1 MFKAAEECEYLD
13 YDYLSNEEARYQG
26 YDTDDDSDF
35 ADGFT
40 VTEFEQ
46 KNEPGKDPEKNNN
59 KEENQKSE
67 EEEQESEVDDSPE
80 DDDTWLDGDED
91 IDENAEPDDEQRP
104 DDPGTDVNDDWY
116 EDDELESDEKASPE
130 SYIID
135 GREYKDPRK
144 YIQALYQQDVRQY
157 PKLEPEEQIELACAV
172 RWGMLCDCSI
182 MPEDPVV
189 PDEYPYKLVDKTS
202 KVLKRLEQT
211 EEEKAWVESL
221 SLEEKKEYIA
231 KGRAAQEQLISHNL
245 PLVMSIAGEK
255 YKSIE
260 YLDRVQA
267 GNMGL
272 LKAVQY
278 FNPYRG
284 NRFITYAAYLIDS
297 EISDYAKTFL
307 RQKPFTRAEEY
318 FVPTDKEIERVVDL
332 MGGIYWMREITVD
345 TDQTPD
351 RIRKQIAILLHEKKR
366 MESIAN
372 DYIFGPRGLTDGEY
386 DDVLKEAQQSKTG
399 RVQRKKRKKNENEN
413 AAPSS
418 DTAKRR
424 KKLDLIT
431 GDGLLPRDDEMSTE
445 DFIRRFF
452 VEVITLRDI
461 QPQELSEYILR
472 ERHFLQDKAVA
483 LREFLKNPWV
493 YTDETA
499 ISELDSLIRKDNI
512 WPERCLIERT
522 RAWGWTESK
531 YADKSGDNNN
541 FIVDD
546 NRRMDFSDCVD
557 AMHPTESIALILL
570 EGYLPLRQRDIIE
583 DARRTLECCEWLC
596 EIIDIT
602 FDQRLSEFDGNVAEG
617 FAGGETY
624 RTLIKKH
631 RTYSDKIRLSKK
643 EALNSIYDQ
652 LVESSNLI
660 NGNAMMQLLKLYYQS
675 QEYKKWD
682 RIMTNTMISDH
693 FIEDRRFSLRSRG
706 EYDRPRPFME
716 SFNKM
721 ITGVNNSVT
730 SAIQMIQDMQA
741 PVIMSVHRLADS
753 LSSVRYE
760 DLRREWSD
768 YADVE
773 DLDDLDELDEYGFMP
788 DENDI
793 PAVEEHTVDTDKEKK
808 GGNTSC

>member
-1 MFKAAEECEYLD
+1 
-13 YDYLSNEEARYQG
+13 
-26 YDTDDDSDF
+26 
-35 ADGFT
+35 
-40 VTEFEQ
+40 
-46 KNEPGKDPEKNNN
+46 
-59 KEENQKSE
+59 
-67 EEEQESEVDDSPE
+67 
-80 DDDTWLDGDED
+80 
-91 IDENAEPDDEQRP
+91 
-104 DDPGTDVNDDWY
+104 
-116 EDDELESDEKASPE
+116 
-130 SYIID
+130 
-135 GREYKDPRK
+135 
-144 YIQALYQQDVRQY
+144 
-157 PKLEPEEQIELACAV
+157 
-172 RWGMLCDCSI
+172 
-182 MPEDPVV
+182 
-189 PDEYPYKLVDKTS
+189 
-202 KVLKRLEQT
+202 
-211 EEEKAWVESL
+211 
-221 SLEEKKEYIA
+221 
-231 KGRAAQEQLISHNL
+231 
-245 PLVMSIAGEK
+245 
-255 YKSIE
+255 
-260 YLDRVQA
+260 
-267 GNMGL
+267 MGL

-297 EISDYAKTFL
+297 EISNYAKTLL
-307 RQKPFTRAEEY
+307 RQKPFTRPEEY
-318 FVPTDKEIERVVDL
+318 FVPTDEEIERVVDR

-351 RIRKQIAILLHEKKR
+351 RIRKQIAVLLHEKKR

-413 AAPSS
+413 AASSS
-418 DTAKRR
+418 DTVKRR

-452 VEVITLRDI
+452 VEVIALRDI
-461 QPQELSEYILR
+461 QPQELSEYILN
-472 ERHFLQDKAVA
+472 ERHFLQNKAEA
-483 LREFLKNPWV
+483 LREFLNNPWA
-493 YTDETA
+493 YTDKTA

-522 RAWGWTESK
+522 KAWGWTESK
-531 YADKSGDNNN
+531 YADKGGDNNN
-541 FIVDD
+541 CMVDD

-583 DARRTLECCEWLC
+583 DARRTLEYCEWLC

-631 RTYSDKIRLSKK
+631 QTYSDKIKLSKK
-643 EALNSIYDQ
+643 EALNSVYDQ
-652 LVESSNLI
+652 LVESSNRI
-660 NGNAMMQLLKLYYQS
+660 NGNAMMQLLNLHYQS
-675 QEYKKWD
+675 EEYKKWD
-682 RIMTNTMISDH
+682 KKMTNIMIGDH

-706 EYDRPRPFME
+706 EYDKPRPFME
-716 SFNKM
+716 TVSKV

-730 SAIQMIQDMQA
+730 SAIQTIQDIQA
-741 PVIMSVHRLADS
+741 PVITSLRKFADS

-768 YADVE
+768 HADVE

-788 DENDI
+788 DEDDI
-793 PAVEEHTVDTDKEKK
+793 LATEEHTVDTDKDEN
-808 GGNTSC
+808 GGNTAAKAV